1 MLSTKP
7 LHTLSRPSGDAARLK
22 DIQLSWWLQHKK
34 MFAEMQLTC
43 YPVWVKHL
51 IFQVLIKEIQL
62 YDFFCIL
69 MRQDLNKIEMTLF
82 LFFRFWV
89 SRRDSYST
97 ILFFFFK
104 QRSGFLNYLRTR
116 WSGSVGKYCLFGKK
130 KAFTGFHVRVISG
143 ASGKNWSLLT
153 LYLAGY
159 RGKYQQVW
167 IKDREA
173 L

>member
-1 MLSTKP
+1 
-7 LHTLSRPSGDAARLK
+7 
-22 DIQLSWWLQHKK
+22 
-34 MFAEMQLTC
+34 MFAEMQLTRC
-43 YPVWVKHL
+43 RVWVKHL
-51 IFQVLIKEIQL
+51 IIQVLTKEIQL

-69 MRQDLNKIEMTLF
+69 MRQDFNKIKMTLF

-89 SRRDSYST
+89 SMRNSYST
-97 ILFFFFK
+97 FFFLNS
-104 QRSGFLNYLRTR
+104 RSGFLNYLRTR

-130 KAFTGFHVRVISG
+130 KAFTGFHVRVISR
-143 ASGKNWSLLT
+143 ASGKNCSLLP
-153 LYLAGY
+153 LCLAGC

>member
-1 MLSTKP
+1 
-7 LHTLSRPSGDAARLK
+7 
-22 DIQLSWWLQHKK
+22 

-43 YPVWVKHL
+43 CPVWVKHL
-51 IFQVLIKEIQL
+51 IIQVLTKEIQL

-69 MRQDLNKIEMTLF
+69 MRQDFNKIKMTLF

-89 SRRDSYST
+89 SMRNSYST
-97 ILFFFFK
+97 FFFFLNR
-104 QRSGFLNYLRTR
+104 RSGFLNYLRTR

-143 ASGKNWSLLT
+143 ASGKNCSLLT
-153 LYLAGY
+153 LCLAGC